1 MSASMVLA
9 SFLFDKKSEN
19 LKQNNKM
26 NSKVEEMKSETLNET
41 QINENNEET
50 VQVENAEA
58 ATDENKEEEAPA
70 EPTLEEQLEAAKNQI
85 EELKKDALYKA
96 AEFDNFRK
104 RMMKEKADLV
114 KYGGEKVMKS
124 ILPIIDDF
132 ERADQMMGQAQDVE
146 AVKEGVKLIIEKFM
160 KQLGSE
166 GLQKI
171 DCVGKEFD
179 TDYHEAVAMVPGQPE
194 DMKNKVMDCI
204 QTGYMMHEKVIRH
217 SKVAVAQ

>member
-1 MSASMVLA
+1 MN
-9 SFLFDKKSEN
+9 EN
-19 LKQNNKM
+19 KEN
-26 NSKVEEMKSETLNET
+26 VEEMKSETIAEEN
-41 QINENNEET
+41 INEVKTENQNESEET
-50 VQVENAEA
+50 NESQEEVKELSVEEKLAEALQQVE
-58 ATDENKEEEAPA
+58 D
-70 EPTLEEQLEAAKNQI
+70 
-85 EELKKDALYKA
+85 LKKEALYKA

-104 RMMKEKADLV
+104 RVIKEKAELIKTGGANVV
-114 KYGGEKVMKS
+114 KA

-132 ERADQMMGQAQDVE
+132 ERADLMMEKAEDVN

-160 KQLGSE
+160 KQLATE
-166 GLQKI
+166 GLHAI

-204 QTGYMMHEKVIRH
+204 QTGYMLHDTVIRH

>member
-1 MSASMVLA
+1 
-9 SFLFDKKSEN
+9 
-19 LKQNNKM
+19 M

>member
-1 MSASMVLA
+1 M
-9 SFLFDKKSEN
+9 DK
-19 LKQNNKM
+19 
-26 NSKVEEMKSETLNET
+26 KVEEMKSETVNESQLNDNNET
-41 QINENNEET
+41 NESTAATESATQEAT
-50 VQVENAEA
+50 EAEA
-58 ATDENKEEEAPA
+58 ETPA
-70 EPTLEEQLEAAKNQI
+70 EPTLEEQLEAAKAQI

-132 ERADQMMGQAQDVE
+132 ELADKMMDKAQDVE
-146 AVKEGVKLIIEKFM
+146 AVKEGVRLIIEKFL

-194 DMKNKVMDCI
+194 EMKNKVMDCI